1 MVRRLWRFHKFR
13 VPSVLI
19 RGFTFAPMK
28 QLPLVITF
36 SLFLLSSALAV
47 PFLSVDQAANVAQQ
61 HLKERGL
68 AGDRYVTSLVLE
80 KDSVARGERYW
91 YARWSESVKL
101 EERKKELGVRINM
114 DGSLVRIIEGPAA
127 QPKNYR
133 TRSDRPSI
141 LDLK

>member
-1 MVRRLWRFHKFR
+1 
-13 VPSVLI
+13 
-19 RGFTFAPMK
+19 MK
-28 QLPLVITF
+28 KPLQLAIAA
-36 SLFLLSSALAV
+36 SLFLVSSVLAG
-47 PFLSVDQAANVAQQ
+47 PSLGIDQAANLAQQ

-68 AGDRYVTSLVLE
+68 TGQRYVASLALE
-80 KDSVARGERYW
+80 KEAIARGEDYW

-101 EERKKELGVRINM
+101 EDRKKELGVRINM

-127 QPKNYR
+127 QPKHYR